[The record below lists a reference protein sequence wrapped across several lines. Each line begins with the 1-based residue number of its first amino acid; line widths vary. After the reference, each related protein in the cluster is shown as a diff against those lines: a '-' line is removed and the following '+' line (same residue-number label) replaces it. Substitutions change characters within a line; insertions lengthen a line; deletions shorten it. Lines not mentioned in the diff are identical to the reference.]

1 MKERVVLEGYKPADI
16 VIRGLKQA
24 SEFYRGLGG
33 KNKDTSPIT
42 TFAGN
47 KIIKENVP
55 ENFDEVK
62 QLLQEFLNKQK
73 LNPKVWKINI
83 QKHFIDIE
91 KWYETYRVRFTDI
104 GNILFDSYLMIAK
117 NRTPAQ
123 VWKIIKNL
131 IGE

>member
-1 MKERVVLEGYKPADI
+1 MKERI
-16 VIRGLKQA
+16 VIAGYTPANIVIQSLKQA

-55 ENFDEVK
+55 ETFDEVK

-73 LNPKVWKINI
+73 LNSEVWKINI

-117 NRTPAQ
+117 NKTSNELWQ
-123 VWKIIKNL
+123 IIKNL
-131 IGE
+131 IGV